1 MELLPRDLFLEFL
14 ACVPLGDT
22 APLGCVSA
30 RWRAAVDDG
39 WLLARWRALRGWA
52 GDASP
57 ATLAEFRGNARSA
70 SAARRLFLAAARRDV
85 GELAALS
92 RNGASQR
99 FVDASSGWSALHAA
113 ATRGDVD
120 VARFLLEHRD
130 DGPRDR
136 SLVDGPDVGACTP
149 LHQAAHNGHAA
160 IVDLL
165 LDAGAAVDAGGSNPT
180 WTPLL
185 AALRFG
191 RLDVAKLLLASGA
204 DATVGDGERPGRNA
218 LFVVTSGS
226 ALDAAE
232 RLEAATLL
240 VAGGAD
246 AAACERSTEWTA
258 LHDAAVNDDRGVARL
273 LLEHGANVN
282 ATSSKTL
289 MWDAGGRVTPYDVA
303 VGSGFDDLAT
313 MLAGFGGARFGDLH
327 CYAGPQGRI

>member
-1 MELLPRDLFLEFL
+1 MAAARAKKLATQAEDLAE
-14 ACVPLGDT
+14 VGDT
-22 APLGCVSA
+22 AGA
-30 RWRAAVDDG
+30 IAKYEAAVREDPGDAMLQMKLESLRG
-39 WLLARWRALRGWA
+39 GASAMDELFAQMAANKREQQTVYEAPPDPAQPLAPELREDAEQLCRCAEKGDVPGLRRLLAKGADVNTTNALRYGDRALHFA
-52 GDASP
+52 KDAK
-57 ATLAEFRGNARSA
+57 TARA
-70 SAARRLFLAAARRDV
+70 
-85 GELAALS
+85 
-92 RNGASQR
+92 
-99 FVDASSGWSALHAA
+99 
-113 ATRGDVD
+113 
-120 VARFLLEHRD
+120 
-130 DGPRDR
+130 
-136 SLVDGPDVGACTP
+136 
-149 LHQAAHNGHAA
+149 
-160 IVDLL
+160 L

-226 ALDAAE
+226 ALDGAE

-282 ATSSKTL
+282 ATSTKTL

-303 VGSGFDDLAT
+303 VGSAFDDLAA

>member
-52 GDASP
+52 GAAAP
-57 ATLAEFRGNARSA
+57 APLAAFRGDARSA
-70 SAARRLFLAAARRDV
+70 SAARRRFH
-85 GELAALS
+85 
-92 RNGASQR
+92 ASG
-99 FVDASSGWSALHAA
+99 GWSALHAA

-165 LDAGAAVDAGGSNPT
+165 LDAGAAVDARDAHGQTSL
-180 WTPLL
+180 WK
-185 AALRFG
+185 AAWR
-191 RLDVAKLLLASGA
+191 
-204 DATVGDGERPGRNA
+204 
-218 LFVVTSGS
+218 
-226 ALDAAE
+226 AA
-232 RLEAATLL
+232 RAI
-240 VAGGAD
+240 
-246 AAACERSTEWTA
+246 R
-258 LHDAAVNDDRGVARL
+258 AAVFLSR
-273 LLEHGANVN
+273 
-282 ATSSKTL
+282 
-289 MWDAGGRVTPYDVA
+289 P
-303 VGSGFDDLAT
+303 
-313 MLAGFGGARFGDLH
+313 
-327 CYAGPQGRI
+327 

>member
-70 SAARRLFLAAARRDV
+70 SAARRLFLAAARRDL

-165 LDAGAAVDAGGSNPT
+165 LDAGAAVDARDAHGQTSL
-180 WTPLL
+180 WK
-185 AALRFG
+185 AAWRAA
-191 RLDVAKLLLASGA
+191 RPIR
-204 DATVGDGERPGRNA
+204 ATVFFISRRVVGTASSSASSRSDSSPNVLRIQRPLRVNE
-218 LFVVTSGS
+218 F
-226 ALDAAE
+226 
-232 RLEAATLL
+232 L
-240 VAGGAD
+240 VLQ
-246 AAACERSTEWTA
+246 S
-258 LHDAAVNDDRGVARL
+258 L
-273 LLEHGANVN
+273 
-282 ATSSKTL
+282 
-289 MWDAGGRVTPYDVA
+289 
-303 VGSGFDDLAT
+303 
-313 MLAGFGGARFGDLH
+313 
-327 CYAGPQGRI
+327 